1 MRSTIAAVVI
11 LLGTLA
17 GSGAAQNGVA
27 APQPS
32 ASAQE
37 PSEQAVDKI
46 AKDVS
51 KMTTAVESLSQSWKG
66 FATTFSSNQ
75 GLQLT
80 PRQQKLILA
89 FEILNR
95 TEQSL
100 ANMIK
105 LRLDLAE
112 RQSRVRLQLA
122 RVTDD
127 LLPQSIDRYVST
139 RGTTNAE
146 ALREIRRD
154 ALSKEQRE
162 NSALLSQ
169 IQQQIESTNQDIDRT
184 EAQIRHIRSR
194 LFGEV
199 EKELAEL

>member
-1 MRSTIAAVVI
+1 MRLIITAFALFFVI
-11 LLGTLA
+11 L
-17 GSGAAQNGVA
+17 SGQAAAQNNAGA
-27 APQPS
+27 TQYSAPAPE
-32 ASAQE
+32 ASA
-37 PSEQAVDKI
+37 PVVDKI
-46 AKDVS
+46 ARDVS
-51 KMTTAVESLSQSWKG
+51 KMTTAVESLSQTWKG
-66 FATTFSSNQ
+66 FAQTFSTNQ

-112 RQSRVRLQLA
+112 RQSRVRMQLA
-122 RVTDD
+122 RVNDD

-199 EKELAEL
+199 EKELADL